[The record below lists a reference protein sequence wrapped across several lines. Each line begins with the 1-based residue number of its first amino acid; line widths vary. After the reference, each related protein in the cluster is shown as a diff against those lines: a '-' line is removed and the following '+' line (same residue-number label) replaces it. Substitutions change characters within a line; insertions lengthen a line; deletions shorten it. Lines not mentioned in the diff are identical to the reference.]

1 MSSVDTMSIMGEA
14 FVELAA
20 QSPLEKIS
28 VSDIVAASGKN
39 RKTFYYHFEDKS
51 HLIRWIFRSDLAEV
65 LHDRFDEEHLA
76 YENPQDPGSMPELP
90 YYAFRKS
97 GVRSLDGSE
106 FVRALADTLQKRPEY
121 YGKAL
126 RGVEPDG
133 LRAYL
138 VRLYVPAFEKDIRFI
153 LSNRSLDRANVK
165 FLAEFY
171 AGALVSYLATK
182 AASPATSHDLLHD
195 MGPFGNIIHSSMENE
210 IKEQQMRRSF

>member
-1 MSSVDTMSIMGEA
+1 MSSVDTMAVMGEA

-28 VSDIVAASGKN
+28 VSDIVSASGKN

-51 HLIRWIFRSDLAEV
+51 HLIRWIFRSDLAEI
-65 LHDRFDEEHLA
+65 LHERFDEEHLV
-76 YENPQDPGSMPELP
+76 YENPADPGAMPDLP
-90 YYAFRKS
+90 YYAFKKS

-106 FVRALADTLQKRPEY
+106 FVRALADTFEKRSAY

-138 VRLYVPAFEKDIRFI
+138 VRLYVPALEEDIRFI
-153 LSNRSLDRANVK
+153 LSNRTLDAANVR

-182 AASPATSHDLLHD
+182 ASSPTASPDLLQD
-195 MGPFGNIIHSSMENE
+195 MGPFGNIIHSSIENE
-210 IKEQQMRRSF
+210 IKEQQLRRSL